1 MRFFR
6 FSFSTFLQINTPL
19 DCGVLKKFYLLWL
32 AHFLFNC
39 AQVLISFSC
48 ARHCFRL
55 LAASEASEAR
65 EAWLLHPTSC
75 ILHCDW
81 GGSSD
86 GNGGVGSCP
95 LASSCCSGFV
105 AIFLCF
111 VWLLRCMLKW
121 LQHRATS
128 TTHLPLRGECE
139 RERERERVD
148 KGKRSFCCCS
158 CEFDYQEVAIIADA
172 VIIVTRLRGM
182 ALSLC
187 GRTHTQPHT
196 HSHST
201 CTLLQVQKVV
211 AARTNKQATA
221 TAADSTKN
229 QPSRHRK
236 VRWYVC
242 QVYANI

>member
-6 FSFSTFLQINTPL
+6 CRLSTSLQINTPL

-55 LAASEASEAR
+55 LAACEASEAR
-65 EAWLLHPTSC
+65 EARLLQPTRC
-75 ILHCDW
+75 ILDCDW

-86 GNGGVGSCP
+86 GNGGGSCP

-121 LQHRATS
+121 LQHRATF
-128 TTHLPLRGECE
+128 TTHLPLRSECE
-139 RERERERVD
+139 RKREREWMRA
-148 KGKRSFCCCS
+148 KGAS
-158 CEFDYQEVAIIADA
+158 
-172 VIIVTRLRGM
+172 
-182 ALSLC
+182 
-187 GRTHTQPHT
+187 
-196 HSHST
+196 
-201 CTLLQVQKVV
+201 VV
-211 AARTNKQATA
+211 AAVNLI
-221 TAADSTKN
+221 TK
-229 QPSRHRK
+229 K
-236 VRWYVC
+236 
-242 QVYANI
+242 